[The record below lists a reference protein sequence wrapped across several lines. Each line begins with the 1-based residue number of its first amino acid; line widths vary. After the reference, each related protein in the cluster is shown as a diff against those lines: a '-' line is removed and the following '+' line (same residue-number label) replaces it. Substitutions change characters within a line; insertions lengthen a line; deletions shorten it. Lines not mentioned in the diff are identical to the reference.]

1 VPWQRDHDLSVHG
14 KVILASVS
22 RTRAP
27 EPPGDPATR
36 LPIAGAPPLRIHE
49 VAELVGLTPRS
60 IRYYEE
66 MGLLSPSARSRG
78 AYRLF
83 DQLDVDRLRFIKSLR
98 DDAGFSIAEIGRLL
112 EDEAA
117 RRLAREALAS
127 TDDPAERHR
136 ILSGRLASI
145 DDQLAGLNEKLTR
158 LQEMVSELQR
168 RRRHVLGHLAELA
181 GDTASA
187 GDVRDTAG
195 TAPADGRAVAAGRSP
210 AR

>member
-1 VPWQRDHDLSVHG
+1 M
-14 KVILASVS
+14 SVS

-98 DDAGFSIAEIGRLL
+98 DDAGFSISEIGRLL

-145 DDQLAGLNEKLTR
+145 DEQLAGLNEKLTR

-187 GDVRDTAG
+187 GDAPAPAG

>member
-1 VPWQRDHDLSVHG
+1 
-14 KVILASVS
+14 VS
-22 RTRAP
+22 RITPP

-36 LPIAGAPPLRIHE
+36 SLVAGASPLRIHE

-83 DQLDVDRLRFIKSLR
+83 DQLDIDRLRFIKGLR

-136 ILSGRLASI
+136 ILSGRLSSI

-168 RRRHVLGHLAELA
+168 RRRHVLEHPAELA
-181 GDTASA
+181 GDTAHA
-187 GDVRDTAG
+187 GDAPAPAG
-195 TAPADGRAVAAGRSP
+195 TPTAAGGAVAAGRGPS
-210 AR
+210 R

>member
-1 VPWQRDHDLSVHG
+1 M
-14 KVILASVS
+14 S

-36 LPIAGAPPLRIHE
+36 SLVAGASPLRIHE

-98 DDAGFSIAEIGRLL
+98 DDAGFSISEIGRLL

-136 ILSGRLASI
+136 ILSGRLSSI

-158 LQEMVSELQR
+158 LQEMGSELQR

-187 GDVRDTAG
+187 GDAPAPAG

>member
-1 VPWQRDHDLSVHG
+1 M
-14 KVILASVS
+14 S
-22 RTRAP
+22 RSIAP
-27 EPPGDPATR
+27 EPPGDLATR
-36 LPIAGAPPLRIHE
+36 SPIAGAPPLRIHQ
-49 VAELVGLTPRS
+49 VAELIGLTPRS

-78 AYRLF
+78 SYRLF
-83 DQLDVDRLRFIKSLR
+83 DQLDIDRLRFIKGLR

-136 ILSGRLASI
+136 ILSGRLSSI
-145 DDQLAGLNEKLTR
+145 DDQLAGLNEKLAR
-158 LQEMVSELQR
+158 LQEMVAELQR
-168 RRRHVLGHLAELA
+168 RRRHVLEHLAELA
-181 GDTASA
+181 GDAVNA
-187 GDVRDTAG
+187 GDTANDDD
-195 TAPADGRAVAAGRSP
+195 APALAGKAHAAGSAVAAGGGP

>member
-1 VPWQRDHDLSVHG
+1 
-14 KVILASVS
+14 VS

-27 EPPGDPATR
+27 EPPGDPTTLSPA
-36 LPIAGAPPLRIHE
+36 AGAPPLRIHE
-49 VAELVGLTPRS
+49 VADLVGLTPRS

-83 DQLDVDRLRFIKSLR
+83 DQLDVERLRFIKSLR

-168 RRRHVLGHLAELA
+168 RRRHVLAHLAELA

-187 GDVRDTAG
+187 GDLPAPAG
-195 TAPADGRAVAAGRSP
+195 MAPADGRAVAAGRGP

>member
-1 VPWQRDHDLSVHG
+1 MRR
-14 KVILASVS
+14 I
-22 RTRAP
+22 RAP
-27 EPPGDPATR
+27 EPPGDSANRTPA
-36 LPIAGAPPLRIHE
+36 AGAPPLRIHE

-83 DQLDVDRLRFIKSLR
+83 DQLDIERLRFIKGLR
-98 DDAGFSIAEIGRLL
+98 DDAGFSIAEIGLLL

-187 GDVRDTAG
+187 GDAPAPAG
-195 TAPADGRAVAAGRSP
+195 TATPAGRGVAVGRGP

>member
-1 VPWQRDHDLSVHG
+1 M
-14 KVILASVS
+14 S

-83 DQLDVDRLRFIKSLR
+83 DQLDIERLRFIKGLR
-98 DDAGFSIAEIGRLL
+98 DDAGFSIAEIGLLL

-181 GDTASA
+181 GGTASV
-187 GDVRDTAG
+187 GDAPAPAG
-195 TAPADGRAVAAGRSP
+195 TATPAGRAVAVGRGP

>member
-1 VPWQRDHDLSVHG
+1 M
-14 KVILASVS
+14 S
-22 RTRAP
+22 RSIAP
-27 EPPGDPATR
+27 EPPGDLATR
-36 LPIAGAPPLRIHE
+36 SPIAGAPPLRIHQ
-49 VAELVGLTPRS
+49 VAELIGLTPRS

-78 AYRLF
+78 SYRLF
-83 DQLDVDRLRFIKSLR
+83 DQLDIDRLRFIKGLR

-136 ILSGRLASI
+136 ILSGRLSSI
-145 DDQLAGLNEKLTR
+145 DDQLAGLNEKLAR
-158 LQEMVSELQR
+158 LQEMVAELQR
-168 RRRHVLGHLAELA
+168 RRRHVLEHLAELA
-181 GDTASA
+181 GDAVNA
-187 GDVRDTAG
+187 GDMANDDD
-195 TAPADGRAVAAGRSP
+195 APALAGKAHAAGSAVAAGGGP

>member
-1 VPWQRDHDLSVHG
+1 M
-14 KVILASVS
+14 S

-98 DDAGFSIAEIGRLL
+98 DDAGFSISEIGRLL

-127 TDDPAERHR
+127 TDDPVQRHR

-181 GDTASA
+181 GGTASV
-187 GDVRDTAG
+187 GDAPAPAG
-195 TAPADGRAVAAGRSP
+195 TATPAGRAVAVGRGP

>member
-14 KVILASVS
+14 KVILVSVS

-98 DDAGFSIAEIGRLL
+98 DDAGFSISEIGRLL

-127 TDDPAERHR
+127 TDDPAQRHR

-187 GDVRDTAG
+187 GDAPAPAG

>member
-1 VPWQRDHDLSVHG
+1 
-14 KVILASVS
+14 VS
-22 RTRAP
+22 RSIAP
-27 EPPGDPATR
+27 EPPGDLATR
-36 LPIAGAPPLRIHE
+36 SPIAGAPPLRIHQ
-49 VAELVGLTPRS
+49 VAELIGLTPRS

-78 AYRLF
+78 SYRLF
-83 DQLDVDRLRFIKSLR
+83 DQLDIDRLRFIKGLR

-136 ILSGRLASI
+136 ILSGRLSSI
-145 DDQLAGLNEKLTR
+145 DDQLAGLNEKLAR
-158 LQEMVSELQR
+158 LQEMVAELQR
-168 RRRHVLGHLAELA
+168 RRRHVLEHLAELA
-181 GDTASA
+181 GDAVNA
-187 GDVRDTAG
+187 GDTANDDD
-195 TAPADGRAVAAGRSP
+195 APALAGKAHAAGSAVAAGGGP